1 MLVTFLKGYLENYQ
15 IIMVGILLTWLVT
28 LQALRCKFSFL
39 PHDLGRAYAVNG
51 ELSKGKLRGVGLVMV
66 ICYLVLSVL
75 FVPLTKEYLFYGG
88 LLFLVMLSGYMDDAA
103 KTPWSE
109 YKKGLI
115 DFVLAAA
122 TVAIFVMNN
131 DTTVSFLQYDFV
143 IPKALYAV
151 LGVILLWTS
160 INVTNCSDG
169 VDGLCGSL
177 SVVTIG
183 SFACIYAAELGSYRD
198 YCFLFM
204 AVLFAYLYFNT
215 SPSSMLMGDAG
226 SRTIGFF
233 IALIAMKS
241 GHPFSFLLLAVVLL
255 VDGGIGLIKVSLLRF
270 LKIRILKNTR
280 TPLHDEMRKNRGWS
294 DTQVVFRFLI
304 IQIAVSVFMFF
315 WR

>member
-1 MLVTFLKGYLENYQ
+1 MLVTLLESYLENYQ
-15 IIMVGILLTWLVT
+15 IIMLGIIVTWLVT

-39 PHDLGRAYAVNG
+39 PHDMGRAYAVNG

-66 ICYLVLSVL
+66 ICYLVLSAL

-88 LLFLVMLSGYMDDAA
+88 LLFLVMLSGYMDDASE
-103 KTPWSE
+103 TPWNE
-109 YKKGLI
+109 YKKGMI
-115 DFVLAAA
+115 DLVLALA
-122 TVAIFVMNN
+122 TAAIFVMYN
-131 DTTVSFLQYDFV
+131 DTTVSVFHYSFT
-143 IPKALYAV
+143 IPKVVYAILGIV
-151 LGVILLWTS
+151 LFWTS

-183 SFACIYAAELGSYRD
+183 SFACIYAEELGNYRD
-198 YCFLFM
+198 YSFLFM

-226 SRTIGFF
+226 SRAIGFF
-233 IALIAMKS
+233 IALISMKS
-241 GHPFSFLLLAVVLL
+241 GHPFVFLLLAVVLL

-270 LKIRILKNTR
+270 LKIHILKNTR

-294 DTQVVFRFLI
+294 DTQVVFRFLM
-304 IQIAVSVFMFF
+304 IQIVVSLFVFV
-315 WR
+315 WH